1 MTKSNHFKVNN
12 SVTFQNFKI
21 IVISGRLTL
30 DTRNEEKWEVLRRG
44 EVRKQEGKRNPTE
57 RQTAEATG

>member
-44 EVRKQEGKRNPTE
+44 EVRKREGKRNPTE

>member
-44 EVRKQEGKRNPTE
+44 EVRKLEGKRNPTE